1 MKINFDID
9 CTPQELRTFFG
20 LPDLEPIQNA
30 LLEDLKRRML
40 EEVDHLSPANL
51 MRDWFSPASGMQQA
65 FLQMFK
71 PGSGSAPATKEATK
85 PTKSE

>member
-40 EEVDHLSPANL
+40 EEVDHLNPVNL
-51 MRDWFSPASGMQQA
+51 MRDWFTPATGMQQA

-71 PGSGSAPATKEATK
+71 PSSAAAPATKEAK
-85 PTKSE
+85 PPGDSE

>member
-30 LLEDLKRRML
+30 LLEDMKRRML
-40 EEVDHLSPANL
+40 DEVENLSPANL
-51 MRDWFSPASGMQQA
+51 KRDWFAPATGMQQA
-65 FLQMFK
+65 LMQMFR
-71 PGSGSAPATKEATK
+71 PGASSSPAAKEARTQ
-85 PTKSE
+85 TDSE